1 MPRQSEIGFT
11 PEQLSLLKEIHEKAR
26 QMEHIKNTGKVHDVI
41 ALIEELS
48 NQYIDI
54 IYFIEKATDLFFPEY
69 EITAKEREP

>member
-1 MPRQSEIGFT
+1 MPQQSEIGFT

-26 QMEHIKNTGKVHDVI
+26 QMEHIKNEGKAHSII

-48 NQYIDI
+48 NHYIDI
-54 IYFIEKATDLFFPEY
+54 IYFLEKANLLFMPDY